1 MSATFLAQDR
11 RPQAYIG
18 IGVVT
23 ALSGVVVLVRSY
35 ARWRLIRH
43 FGWDDGLICLAMA
56 FNILIMALSFQVLKY
71 GAGRHIYVLKTAGM
85 VQLYKWLVAAQLVYM
100 LALYVCRISG
110 LAFYAR
116 LNPLPRYR
124 LYLWISFGF
133 VTAVYIT
140 QTLIIALQCI
150 PLEALWGAAEGKCMG
165 SKAVFISTAVMTIVC
180 DSLVLV
186 LPLNIVFTVKASL
199 TRKISLAVVLCF
211 GVFIPRFIRSGAASY
226 PLQSYRQ
233 AIQLEAPAF
242 PRTSIC
248 RILSM
253 IPAITKEDATWY
265 FSVVM
270 VWSDTEISTAIIAL
284 SLPALKGLFG
294 LKFGGRSLPG
304 SNVIDGSG
312 HVSLKQLRS
321 SGARPNVERRI
332 FEGSNTRPN
341 QASVTMGDNTSEEIL
356 WTGKED
362 DGIHV
367 KKNVRVEIDHYSK
380 TQA

>member
-1 MSATFLAQDR
+1 
-11 RPQAYIG
+11 
-18 IGVVT
+18 
-23 ALSGVVVLVRSY
+23 
-35 ARWRLIRH
+35 
-43 FGWDDGLICLAMA
+43 
-56 FNILIMALSFQVLKY
+56 
-71 GAGRHIYVLKTAGM
+71 
-85 VQLYKWLVAAQLVYM
+85 
-100 LALYVCRISG
+100 
-110 LAFYAR
+110 
-116 LNPLPRYR
+116 
-124 LYLWISFGF
+124 
-133 VTAVYIT
+133 
-140 QTLIIALQCI
+140 
-150 PLEALWGAAEGKCMG
+150 
-165 SKAVFISTAVMTIVC
+165 
-180 DSLVLV
+180 
-186 LPLNIVFTVKASL
+186 
-199 TRKISLAVVLCF
+199 
-211 GVFIPRFIRSGAASY
+211 
-226 PLQSYRQ
+226 
-233 AIQLEAPAF
+233 
-242 PRTSIC
+242 
-248 RILSM
+248 M

-321 SGARPNVERRI
+321 SGVRPNVERRI